1 MDLPTLVTISFSSI
15 IIKTCL
21 IDGQYKNSKFS
32 LFQLNICQIFS
43 HQSCEVGQMRN
54 CIFLQVY
61 VTKFNIELTIVSF
74 SLALWSNIHSDIFC
88 KIVASHFK
96 LNSSIIQ
103 TISRWVCICFAGF
116 IWMEGVY
123 GNLYHASDSSC
134 ACCCW
139 CQFRTDLNDSNSRQF
154 SMDLRYSYDL
164 RAYIKINLMQ
174 NLSSSAR

>member
-1 MDLPTLVTISFSSI
+1 
-15 IIKTCL
+15 
-21 IDGQYKNSKFS
+21 
-32 LFQLNICQIFS
+32 
-43 HQSCEVGQMRN
+43 MRN

-139 CQFRTDLNDSNSRQF
+139 CQFRTDLSDSNSRQS
-154 SMDLRYSYDL
+154 SMDLRMILEHTSSSIWSKICL
-164 RAYIKINLMQ
+164 HQHNSSLGWVKANKLKINKVVLQ
-174 NLSSSAR
+174 NDRVRLALSKLFQVFLRIQAT